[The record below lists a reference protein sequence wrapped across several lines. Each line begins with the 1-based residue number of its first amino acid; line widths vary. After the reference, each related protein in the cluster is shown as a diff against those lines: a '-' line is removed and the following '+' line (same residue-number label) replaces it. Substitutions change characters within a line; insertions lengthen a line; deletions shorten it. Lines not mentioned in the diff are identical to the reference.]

1 MVSDDLDLLAL
12 AEKSSANDLAFLI
25 RAKEDTKRLMKQS
38 PTRDNITAFNR
49 AKVAVADEVARLQG
63 GGATMKVLKTQLDAV
78 EFLQNQGFKVSKSKF
93 GRDVNDGKVATT
105 VEGFFEDGALLA
117 YASLHLTPLAK
128 AENRALT
135 DATVNRVSADADL
148 KRLTAERTRLKLEKE
163 QGLLMPRAQY
173 EEDLAA
179 RAMFFKSEVDS
190 FGFRKA
196 GEIIT
201 LVNGDERRMADLLK
215 WWAAETADWMD
226 AWSSEREFVAAE
238 QDEPQGQNG
247 DD

>member
-1 MVSDDLDLLAL
+1 MRVYKTQLEA
-12 AEKSSANDLAFLI
+12 KAFLI
-25 RAKEDTKRLMKQS
+25 D
-38 PTRDNITAFNR
+38 
-49 AKVAVADEVARLQG
+49 
-63 GGATMKVLKTQLDAV
+63 
-78 EFLQNQGFKVSKSKF
+78 QGFKVSKSKF
-93 GRDVNDGKVATT
+93 NRDAQERKIGTNADGQ
-105 VEGFFEDGALLA
+105 FEEGALLA
-117 YASLHLTPLAK
+117 YAAAHLTPAAQ

-135 DATVNRVSADADL
+135 DATVNRVAADADM
-148 KRLTAERTRLKLEKE
+148 KRIAAERGRLKLEKE

-179 RAMFFKSEVDS
+179 RAMFFRSEVES

-201 LVNGDERRMADLLK
+201 LVSGDESRLPDLLK

-226 AWSSEREFVAAE
+226 AWSSEREFVAGD

>member
-25 RAKEDTKRLMKQS
+25 RAKEDTKRLMKQN

-49 AKVAVADEVARLQG
+49 AKTAVADEVARLQG
-63 GGATMKVLKTQLDAV
+63 GGTAVKVLKTQLDAV
-78 EFLQNQGFKVSKSKF
+78 EFLTNQGFKVSKSKF
-93 GRDVNDGKVATT
+93 GRDVNEGKVATT
-105 VEGFFEDGALLA
+105 VEGFFEDGAVLA

-148 KRLTAERTRLKLEKE
+148 KRLTAERARLKLEKE

-196 GEIIT
+196 GEIIA
-201 LVNGDERRMADLLK
+201 LVNGEESKLPDLLK
-215 WWAAETADWMD
+215 WWAAQTADWMD
-226 AWSSEREFVAAE
+226 AWASDRQFVASDTDVE
-238 QDEPQGQNG
+238 LEG

>member
-25 RAKEDTKRLMKQS
+25 RAKEDTKRLMKQN

-49 AKVAVADEVARLQG
+49 AKTAVADEVARLQG
-63 GGATMKVLKTQLDAV
+63 GGSAVKVLKTQLDAV
-78 EFLQNQGFKVSKSKF
+78 EFLTNQGFKVSKSKF

-135 DATVNRVSADADL
+135 DANVNRLAADADL
-148 KRLTAERTRLKLEKE
+148 KRLTAERARLKLEKE

-196 GEIIT
+196 GEIIA
-201 LVNGDERRMADLLK
+201 LVNGDESKLPDLLK
-215 WWAAETADWMD
+215 WWAAQTADWMD
-226 AWSSEREFVAAE
+226 AWASDRQFVASDADVE
-238 QDEPQGQNG
+238 LEG

>member
-25 RAKEDTKRLMKQS
+25 RAKEDTKRLMKQN

-49 AKVAVADEVARLQG
+49 AKAAVADEVARLQG
-63 GGATMKVLKTQLDAV
+63 GGSAVKVLKTQLDAV
-78 EFLQNQGFKVSKSKF
+78 EFLTNQGFKVSKSKF

-135 DATVNRVSADADL
+135 DANVNRLAADADL
-148 KRLTAERTRLKLEKE
+148 KRLTAERARLKLEKE

-196 GEIIT
+196 GEIIA
-201 LVNGDERRMADLLK
+201 LVNGDESKLPDLLK
-215 WWAAETADWMD
+215 WWAAQTADWMD
-226 AWSSEREFVAAE
+226 AWASDRQFAAS
-238 QDEPQGQNG
+238 DEDIEELGE
-247 DD
+247 D

>member
-1 MVSDDLDLLAL
+1 MVSDDIDLLAL

-25 RAKEDTKRLMKQS
+25 RAKEDTKRLMKQN

-49 AKVAVADEVARLQG
+49 AKTAVADEVARLQG
-63 GGATMKVLKTQLDAV
+63 GGTAVKVLKTQLDAV
-78 EFLQNQGFKVSKSKF
+78 EFLTNQGFKVSKSKF
-93 GRDVNDGKVATT
+93 GRDVNEGKVATT
-105 VEGFFEDGALLA
+105 VEGFFEDGAVLA

-148 KRLTAERTRLKLEKE
+148 KRLTAERARLKLEKE

-196 GEIIT
+196 GEIIA
-201 LVNGDERRMADLLK
+201 LVNGEESKLPDLLK
-215 WWAAETADWMD
+215 WWAAQTADWMD
-226 AWSSEREFVAAE
+226 AWASDRQFVASDTDVE
-238 QDEPQGQNG
+238 LEG

>member
-49 AKVAVADEVARLQG
+49 AKAAVADEVTRLQG
-63 GGATMKVLKTQLDAV
+63 GGGSAVKILKTQLDAV
-78 EFLQNQGFKVSKSKF
+78 KFLQDQGFKLSKSKF
-93 GRDVNDGKVATT
+93 GRDVNDRKVATNA
-105 VEGFFEDGALLA
+105 EGQFEDGALLA
-117 YASLHLTPLAK
+117 YAAAHLTPAAQ
-128 AENRALT
+128 AENRALS
-135 DATVNRVSADADL
+135 DANVNRLAADADL
-148 KRLTAERTRLKLEKE
+148 KRITAERARMKMEKE

-196 GEIIT
+196 GEIIA
-201 LVNGDERRMADLLK
+201 LVNGDESKLPDLLK
-215 WWAAETADWMD
+215 WWAAQTADWMD
-226 AWSSEREFVAAE
+226 AWASDRQFVAS
-238 QDEPQGQNG
+238 DEETEELGE
-247 DD
+247 D